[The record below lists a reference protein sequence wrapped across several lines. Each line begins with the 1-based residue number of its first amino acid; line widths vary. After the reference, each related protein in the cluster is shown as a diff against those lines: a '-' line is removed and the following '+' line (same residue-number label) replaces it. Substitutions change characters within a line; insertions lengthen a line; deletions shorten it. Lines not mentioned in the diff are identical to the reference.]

1 MADVIVNQALPL
13 CDKSLGNEDS
23 MKVIGLTGGVGT
35 GKSTVVS
42 LAEEKPYVRAVKAD
56 EIGHFA
62 MELGQSAYNDI
73 ITLFGD
79 DILNE
84 DKTINRKKVAE
95 IVFAD
100 NEKLSALNGII
111 HPFVRN
117 VIETRIEEE
126 KKKGECKFFIIEAAI
141 LLETGYQAICD
152 EIWVVITKE
161 SLRRQRLKESRGY
174 SEEKITAIMKEQMPD
189 EEFIKYAD
197 VIIENNE
204 SLEIVKRKL
213 DLLLV

>member
-1 MADVIVNQALPL
+1 
-13 CDKSLGNEDS
+13 

-35 GKSTVVS
+35 GKSTVIT
-42 LAEEKPYVRAVKAD
+42 LAEERSYVKAVRAD

-62 MELGQSAYNDI
+62 MEPGQSAYYDI

-79 DILNE
+79 GILNE
-84 DKTINRKKVAE
+84 DRTINRKKVAE

-100 NEKLSALNGII
+100 SEKLSALNSII
-111 HPFVRN
+111 HPFVRK
-117 VIETRIEEE
+117 VIEDRIEEE
-126 KKKGECKFFIIEAAI
+126 KQKGDCKFFIIEAAI
-141 LLETGYQAICD
+141 LLETGYQEICD

-174 SEEKITAIMKEQMPD
+174 SEEKITAIMKEQMSE
-189 EEFIKYAD
+189 EEFVKNAD
-197 VIIENNE
+197 YIIENNE
-204 SLEIVKRKL
+204 SLEEVKRKL

>member
-1 MADVIVNQALPL
+1 
-13 CDKSLGNEDS
+13 

-42 LAEEKPYVRAVKAD
+42 LAEEKPYVRAMKAD

-62 MELGQSAYNDI
+62 MEPGQSAYYDI
-73 ITLFGD
+73 LTLFGD
-79 DILNE
+79 GILNE

-100 NEKLSALNGII
+100 SEKLSALNDII

-117 VIETRIEEE
+117 VIENAIEEE
-126 KKKGECKFFIIEAAI
+126 KKKGECKVFIIEAAI

-197 VIIENNE
+197 FVIENNE
-204 SLEIVKRKL
+204 SLENVKRKL